1 MGFRDWFRFHSKAR
15 PDPGCLQCSFCGK
28 SGADAEKLIAG
39 PPPFFICDACVKMFS
54 ETGAQEEARRDQCS
68 FCSKKRRQ
76 VRALVGGEKTSICDE
91 CLGLCRDILAEER
104 ASGRSR

>member
-1 MGFRDWFRFHSKAR
+1 MPATLH
-15 PDPGCLQCSFCGK
+15 CTFCGR
-28 SGADAEKLIAG
+28 SGLEAEKIIAG

-76 VRALVGGEKTSICDE
+76 VRALVGREKTDICDV
-91 CLGLCRDILAEER
+91 CLRLCRDILAEER
-104 ASGRSR
+104 APGRSR